1 MWRGLE
7 KWPGAGSHRLHT
19 PWRSWDLEM
28 TGSLTKDFKQRDM
41 VRLVFKLD
49 HSRLCG
55 VTCCLPGS
63 PSAVIAWFILNGQ
76 EICSDQAS
84 LKSPSQLH

>member
-63 PSAVIAWFILNGQ
+63 PPAVIAWFILNGQ